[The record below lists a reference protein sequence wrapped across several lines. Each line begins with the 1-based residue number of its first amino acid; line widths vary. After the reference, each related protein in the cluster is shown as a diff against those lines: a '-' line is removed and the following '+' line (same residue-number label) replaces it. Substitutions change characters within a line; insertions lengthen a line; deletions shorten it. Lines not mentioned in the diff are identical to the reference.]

1 MSDVIKTVV
10 GLLSACLLQVAL
22 ATTVEEAR
30 AQALSAYSRFLLDP
44 QFTNA

>member
-22 ATTVEEAR
+22 ATTVGGAVHGVVGIF
-30 AQALSAYSRFLLDP
+30 ALLA
-44 QFTNA
+44 